1 MESRGRFP
9 SHDRPRSVSPVKQ
22 DYALVMI
29 RNDSGA
35 KIIVPSV
42 DGSRRYTFEVGQVMS
57 IDKRDAENLLSYK
70 SGAGC
75 VGCGGSGS
83 APLFSIVEG

>member
-1 MESRGRFP
+1 MESRGRF
-9 SHDRPRSVSPVKQ
+9 SGNDRTRGVSPVKR

-35 KIIVPSV
+35 RIIVPSA
-42 DGSRRYTFEVGQVMS
+42 DGYRRYTFEVGQVMS